1 MYAQVGEG
9 EFGVVYKAQ
18 YLGATVAV
26 KVLKDTNAVALGD
39 FR

>member
-1 MYAQVGEG
+1 
-9 EFGVVYKAQ
+9 VVYKAM